1 MDIVREGFAERK
13 RKKQIV
19 WISAAAVGVLAL
31 TVVLARLKPAAPSVD
46 RGAVW
51 IDAVRRGPMVRQVR
65 GPGTLVPEEFLWI
78 AAATDAQVQR
88 VVIQPGALV
97 TPDSVILEL
106 VSPEVTQAALEA
118 ESQLRAA
125 EADYQNLEAQLASQA
140 LTQESQ
146 AAAVVADAEE
156 ARLRAEAD
164 TELAK
169 AGLVSSLTQRL
180 STLRADQLKR
190 RAALEAR
197 RVDRGEEG
205 MRAQLAAQRAR
216 VQQLSTLWAL
226 RRAQAEGLHV
236 RAGLAGVL
244 QEVPVEAGQRVSP
257 GTNLA
262 KVAEPQKLKAEL
274 RIAET
279 QAKDVTIGLPAEI
292 DTRNG
297 IVKGRVVRVDPAV
310 REGTVKVDVALEGAL
325 PPGARPD
332 LSVDGTIELER
343 LADVLFVGRP
353 AFGQPGSTVGLF
365 RMEPDGKH
373 AVRVSVKLGRASVNT
388 VEIVEGLGEGDQVV
402 LSDMSS
408 WDAVDRVRL
417 R

>member
-1 MDIVREGFAERK
+1 MDIVREGFAEQK

-19 WISAAAVGVLAL
+19 WISAAVVGVIAL

-51 IDAVRRGPMVRQVR
+51 IDTVRRGPMVRQVR

-78 AAATDAQVQR
+78 AASTDAQVQR

-118 ESQLRAA
+118 ESEMRAA

-140 LTQESQ
+140 LNQESQ
-146 AAAVVADAEE
+146 AASVLADSEE

-180 STLRADQLKR
+180 STLRAEQLKK
-190 RAALEAR
+190 RADLEGR
-197 RVDRGEEG
+197 RVGRGEDA
-205 MRAQLAAQRAR
+205 MRAQLSAQRAR
-216 VQQLSTLWAL
+216 VQQLATMAAL
-226 RRAQAEGLHV
+226 RRSQAEGLHV

-244 QEVPVEAGQRVSP
+244 QEVPVEAGQRVAP

-373 AVRVSVKLGRASVNT
+373 AVRISVKLGRASVNT
-388 VEIVEGLGEGDQVV
+388 VELVEGLGEGDQVV

>member
-180 STLRADQLKR
+180 STLRADQLKK
-190 RAALEAR
+190 RADLEAR
-197 RVDRGEEG
+197 RVGRGEEG

-216 VQQLSTLWAL
+216 VQQLATLWAL

>member
-180 STLRADQLKR
+180 STLRADQLKK
-190 RAALEAR
+190 RADLEAR
-197 RVDRGEEG
+197 RVGRGEEG

-226 RRAQAEGLHV
+226 RRNQAEGLHV

>member
-1 MDIVREGFAERK
+1 
-13 RKKQIV
+13 
-19 WISAAAVGVLAL
+19 
-31 TVVLARLKPAAPSVD
+31 
-46 RGAVW
+46 
-51 IDAVRRGPMVRQVR
+51 
-65 GPGTLVPEEFLWI
+65 VPEEFLWI

-180 STLRADQLKR
+180 STLRADQLKK
-190 RAALEAR
+190 RADLEAR
-197 RVDRGEEG
+197 RVGRGEEG

-226 RRAQAEGLHV
+226 RRNQAEGLHV